1 MAAALRACATASL
14 STCTT
19 AGLNARVTP
28 ALTAPVA
35 ERLPERRTPR
45 GLLEPVAPR
54 LARAAVSPAALV
66 VTLAGAL
73 IGLAAHSWPLAV
85 TLAVLAWL
93 GRMSAAVVLRRRRL
107 AATRPR
113 PAELDP
119 WSVPA
124 PWRGLVDQA
133 GRAQDRF
140 DQALADWPAGPIRD
154 RMIALQP
161 RLWEQM
167 AAVADMA
174 RTGASIGSSPR
185 SSEDVSGQLRAVQ
198 QERAGLGPA
207 AGEGAAELER
217 REGALA
223 AQLRSA
229 RRAEEAS
236 RDLFDRLE
244 TLVAGLDGTVTDLL
258 SLRADSQAAAG
269 SEPLET
275 ALEGLGDEIT
285 ALRAGLAA
293 LADTDAAP
301 ARPRSAPPPEP
312 PPEPPTP

>member
-1 MAAALRACATASL
+1 VAAALRACATASL
-14 STCTT
+14 STRAT
-19 AGLNARVTP
+19 AA
-28 ALTAPVA
+28 VA
-35 ERLPERRTPR
+35 DRLPERRTGR
-45 GLLEPVAPR
+45 GLEPVAPS
-54 LARAAVSPAALV
+54 LARAAISPAALV

-73 IGLAAHSWPLAV
+73 IGLATHSWPLAV
-85 TLAVLAWL
+85 ALAVLAWL
-93 GRMSAAVVLRRRRL
+93 GRMTAAVVVRRRHL
-107 AATRPR
+107 AAARPR

-133 GRAQDRF
+133 ARAQDRF
-140 DQALADWPAGPIRD
+140 DQALADWPEGPIRD
-154 RMIALQP
+154 RMTAVQP

-207 AGEGAAELER
+207 GGGRAAELGR
-217 REGALA
+217 REEALA

-229 RRAEEAS
+229 RKAEEAS

-244 TLVAGLDGTVTDLL
+244 TLVARLDGTVTDLL

-269 SEPLET
+269 SEPLEA
-275 ALEGLGDEIT
+275 ALDGLGDEIT

-293 LADTDAAP
+293 VAAAEDAP
-301 ARPRSAPPPEP
+301 ALPSAPPPEP
-312 PPEPPTP
+312 RHEPPTP